1 MRKPAKIIAIASTAA
16 LLAGSIAFSNTAIAA
31 DDAKAADPV
40 ARGKL
45 IAQDTKKG
53 NCVACH
59 AYEGASLPGNIGPM
73 IGGWLKQKYK
83 DKAALRAQIWDAT
96 KVNPTS
102 MMPPFGRQAVLS
114 EAEIDDVTEW
124 VWSLK

>member
-1 MRKPAKIIAIASTAA
+1 MRKTAKFIAIASAA
-16 LLAGSIAFSNTAIAA
+16 VLLAGSFAFMNTAIAA
-31 DDAKAADPV
+31 DEAKAADPV
-40 ARGKL
+40 ARGK
-45 IAQDTKKG
+45 AVAEDRRKG
-53 NCVACH
+53 NCYACH

-83 DKAALRAQIWDAT
+83 DKAALRAQIWDST
-96 KVNPTS
+96 KTNPLT
-102 MMPPFGRQAVLS
+102 MMPPFGRNAILS

>member
-16 LLAGSIAFSNTAIAA
+16 LLAGSIAFTNIATAA

-40 ARGKL
+40 ARGK
-45 IAQDTKKG
+45 AVAEDRKKG

-59 AYEGASLPGNIGPM
+59 AYEGASLAGNIGPM

-83 DKAALRAQIWDAT
+83 DKAALRAQIFDAS
-96 KVNPTS
+96 KANPITL
-102 MMPPFGRQAVLS
+102 MPPFGRHAILS
-114 EAEIDDVTEW
+114 DAEINDVTEW
-124 VWSLK
+124 VWSLQ

>member
-16 LLAGSIAFSNTAIAA
+16 LLAGSIAFTNTAIAA

-96 KVNPTS
+96 KVNPIS